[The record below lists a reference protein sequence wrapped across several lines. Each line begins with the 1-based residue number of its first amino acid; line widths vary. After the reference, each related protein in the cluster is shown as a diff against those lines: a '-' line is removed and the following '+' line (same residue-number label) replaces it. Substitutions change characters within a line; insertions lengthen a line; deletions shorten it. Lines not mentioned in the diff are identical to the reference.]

1 MTDLP
6 AGPSPRQTQPM
17 SPLVRPA
24 VASDS
29 AGIAA
34 VHVDTWR
41 RAYRGLISQA
51 YLDALSVPERARTWE
66 QLIGE
71 LQTDG
76 SAILVSE
83 VAGKVTGFV
92 RTGPSR
98 DHGADVHTGELRG
111 LYVHPD
117 QVERETIFPH
127 KVEEGRTADG
137 TGLGAP
143 QEGEVPHA
151 MNRGRKDENA
161 VTWVSCVPSGA
172 IVNSALCGPSSMRS
186 TILLPSGE

>member
-1 MTDLP
+1 
-6 AGPSPRQTQPM
+6 M

-51 YLDALSVPERARTWE
+51 YLDALSVPEHARTWE

-83 VAGKVTGFV
+83 VAGKITGFV
-92 RTGPSR
+92 RTGTSR

-117 QVERETIFPH
+117 HWRSGHGHALHQEALNVLWRTDLTSATLWVLTANVRARQFYEKHGWLPDGARKTDQRGDEILREARYTLRRFPP
-127 KVEEGRTADG
+127 R
-137 TGLGAP
+137 
-143 QEGEVPHA
+143 
-151 MNRGRKDENA
+151 
-161 VTWVSCVPSGA
+161 
-172 IVNSALCGPSSMRS
+172 
-186 TILLPSGE
+186 